1 MRILPKTKLGK
12 WSFALILV
20 FVLGM
25 LVFFGMV
32 NLFGQRGGDYIYS
45 NLALFLPILFAVLGA
60 CASFITGVISFFT
73 SKERSLLVFLSALIG
88 LLVTAYTVM
97 ILSFPG

>member
-20 FVLGM
+20 FILGM

-32 NLFGQRGGDYIYS
+32 YLFNQRGGDYFYS
-45 NLALFLPILFAVLGA
+45 NFRLSTPILIAAVA
-60 CASFITGVISFFT
+60 AAASFITGMISFFL
-73 SKERSLLVFLSALIG
+73 SKERALLVFLSVLIG
-88 LLVTAYTVM
+88 LLVSIYMVM
-97 ILSFPG
+97 EFSFPH